1 MTVLDLFTLLRRGW
15 FYLAAGLLLGALVG
29 FGYAQ
34 TLTPVYTSQ
43 ATGFIAATG
52 TAVIA
57 GSDEAVARAGA
68 YMPLINTSQ
77 VRDEIAKEAG
87 VKTSDLHGSLSAR
100 VVPGSTL
107 VEVTADAADPKS
119 ALKLANGALH
129 ALAKVVA
136 HIEDV
141 AQSAAPADPSAPPKP
156 GSSANTALGGI
167 AIVPMDEAV
176 APTRPS
182 APNKPLIAGIG
193 AGAGL
198 VLGLI
203 VLLLRRAMDVRV
215 RAHTDVATLLGAG
228 VLGRVP
234 RMRKNG
240 QGRTA
245 ELARAVAH
253 EAYRQIRTGL
263 RFASVDQEV
272 RVVMVTSANLGEG
285 KSETTRALARVL
297 AESGQRTL
305 VIDGDLRRPTIAKG
319 FDIDEAI
326 GLSEVLS
333 GQVPIG
339 SAIRRTEDP
348 NLFVLPAG
356 GIPPNPSEMLG
367 SAAFQ
372 QLLARLRQDFFIVVD
387 APPVLAVTDA
397 SVLSSV
403 VDGLVFVV
411 AMGRTRRAELVEART
426 QLEQVRAR
434 ILGVVLNLVSLRGG
448 DNGYGYYRKNS
459 RYYMKSHRGASAADE
474 DDAVDALAAMAN
486 LSPAPLGDAAATTDP
501 PRDDDAAVE
510 EGTFTTAAAPD
521 DITANGSREASSR
534 DVESS
539 VAERPHGSN
548 GSNGR
553 AATARARRSVP
564 PLDTTEPVGE
574 RADGEDDDPAAAK
587 PRYARRNARP

>member
-1 MTVLDLFTLLRRGW
+1 VTVLDLFTILRRGW
-15 FYLAAGLLLGALVG
+15 LYLAAGLLLGALAG

-34 TLTPVYTSQ
+34 TLAPVYTSQ

-87 VKTSDLHGSLSAR
+87 VSAAELHGSLSAR

-136 HIEDV
+136 HIEQV
-141 AQSAAPADPSAPPKP
+141 AQSAAPVDPSVPPEPKSATNAAP
-156 GSSANTALGGI
+156 GGI

-193 AGAGL
+193 GGAGL

-203 VLLLRRAMDVRV
+203 ALLLRRAMDVRV
-215 RAHTDVATLLGAG
+215 RAHTDVAALVGAG

-234 RMRKNG
+234 RMRKSG
-240 QGRTA
+240 QGRNA
-245 ELARAVAH
+245 ALARAVAH

-319 FDIDEAI
+319 FEIDEAI

-339 SAIRRTEDP
+339 SAIRRTEEA

-372 QLLARLRQDFFIVVD
+372 QLLTRLRQDFFIVVD

-411 AMGRTRRAELVEART
+411 AMGRTRRVEIVEART

-434 ILGVVLNLVSLRGG
+434 VLGVVLNLVSLRGG

-459 RYYMKSHRGASAADE
+459 RYYMKSHRAATAEDG
-474 DDAVDALAAMAN
+474 DDAVDAFAAMAN
-486 LSPAPLGDAAATTDP
+486 LSPAPLGDAAATAEA
-501 PRDDDAAVE
+501 PRDGGATVE
-510 EGTFTTAAAPD
+510 EGTFTTSPDPADIVTDGDAADA
-521 DITANGSREASSR
+521 GEEASPAI
-534 DVESS
+534 V
-539 VAERPHGSN
+539 RPHGSN
-548 GSNGR
+548 GR
-553 AATARARRSVP
+553 AAAARARRSVP
-564 PLDTTEPVGE
+564 PLEVAEPVGE
-574 RADGEDDDPAAAK
+574 RADGEDEAHDAAK